1 MIVPDDITIRVSVDQ
16 LKTEHIAI
24 ALSALFL
31 VILFAVMVGVLAAKQ
46 F

>member
-24 ALSALFL
+24 ALIALGLTIAFS
-31 VILFAVMVGVLAAKQ
+31 VMLGVLAAKQ